1 MSSSVT
7 YRCTLPVDR
16 EIVTWFAARLQTE
29 RRRRRTRKGTRTLG
43 CFRQAVLVLRWL
55 FDGTRMSQLTSDNA
69 ISSATGYRYLHEGL
83 DALAAQVP
91 SLAAVIA
98 AAREAGHEHVGLD
111 GTLIPTDKVHVE
123 GPTPGV
129 DLWWSGK
136 HDAHGGNLQVVSAP
150 DGFPMWISDVRPGR
164 EHDST
169 AAIAAG
175 LDTWFAELNT
185 AEDARRLLVL
195 VDLGYEKFADAE
207 PVRLPHK
214 KPKDR
219 ELTVDQRQYN
229 QALGALRALAEKANA
244 DLKMRFR
251 ALRRIGLN
259 PWRIGV
265 IARACLAVFQHEH
278 GRIA

>member
-1 MSSSVT
+1 
-7 YRCTLPVDR
+7 
-16 EIVTWFAARLQTE
+16 
-29 RRRRRTRKGTRTLG
+29 
-43 CFRQAVLVLRWL
+43 
-55 FDGTRMSQLTSDNA
+55 
-69 ISSATGYRYLHEGL
+69 
-83 DALAAQVP
+83 
-91 SLAAVIA
+91 
-98 AAREAGHEHVGLD
+98 
-111 GTLIPTDKVHVE
+111 VE
-123 GPTPGV
+123 GPTEGV

-136 HDAHGGNLQVVSAP
+136 HTAHGGNLQVVSAP

-185 AEDARRLLVL
+185 EAEACRLLVL
-195 VDLGYEKFADAE
+195 VDLGYEKLTDVE

-214 KPKDR
+214 KPKGK
-219 ELTVDQRQYN
+219 ELTIDQRQYN
-229 QALGALRALAEKANA
+229 EALGALRALAEKANA

-278 GRIA
+278 DRIA